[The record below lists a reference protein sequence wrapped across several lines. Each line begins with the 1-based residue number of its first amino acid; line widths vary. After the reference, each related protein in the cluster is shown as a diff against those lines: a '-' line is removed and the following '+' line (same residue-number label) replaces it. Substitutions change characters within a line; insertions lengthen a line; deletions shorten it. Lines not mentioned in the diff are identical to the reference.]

1 MILQPDNCY
10 QALLAHDARFD
21 GIFFVGV
28 TSTGIYCRPVCR
40 VKPPR
45 RENCLFFRS
54 AAAAERAGYRP
65 CLRCRPELAPGRG
78 HMEAASHLAAVALR
92 RIEEGALTEGSLEDL
107 AAEFGVSD
115 RHLRRVIQTEFG
127 VSPVQFVQT
136 QRLLLAKRLLT
147 DTTLP
152 ITEVAFASGFAS
164 LRRFNTL
171 FRERYRLNPSDLRKT
186 RLAPPPQSTLVCELA
201 YRPPYD
207 TASLFGFL
215 GVRAVRGVE
224 TVEGERYRR
233 TAALGDMQGWFT
245 VESLPDK
252 SALRVEMCAS
262 LARVLV
268 PVLSRLRYLFDVN
281 ADPAQIAVSLG
292 TLAEA
297 RPGLRIPGA
306 FDGFEM
312 AIRAVLGQQVSV
324 AAAATLMGRFVGA
337 FGAPM
342 ETPFP
347 GLTHLTPTADRV
359 ARESPDAL
367 TALGILPARA
377 RSILALAQAVTEKR
391 LRLVPG
397 ADPAPTMAHL
407 LELPG
412 VGEWTAQYIAL
423 RALAWPDAFP
433 HTDLGIR
440 KALGETNPR
449 RVLAHA
455 EAWRPWRGYA
465 ALHLWKSL
473 EE

>member
-78 HMEAASHLAAVALR
+78 HMEAVSHLAAAALR

-107 AAEFGVSD
+107 AA
-115 RHLRRVIQTEFG
+115 EFG

-164 LRRFNTL
+164 LRRFNAL
-171 FRERYRLNPSDLRKT
+171 FRERYRLNPTDLRKT
-186 RLAPPPQSTLVCELA
+186 RPALPPQSTLICELA

-215 GVRAVRGVE
+215 AVRAVRGVE

-252 SALRVEMCAS
+252 SALRVELCAS
-262 LARVLV
+262 LARVVV

-292 TLAEA
+292 TLAAA

-312 AIRAVLGQQVSV
+312 AVRAVLGQQVSV
-324 AAAATLMGRFVGA
+324 AAASTLMGRFVGA
-337 FGAPM
+337 FGEPM

-347 GLTHLTPTADRV
+347 GLTHLTPPADRV

-397 ADPAPTMAHL
+397 ADPAQTMAYL

-412 VGEWTAQYIAL
+412 IGEWTAQYIAL

-449 RVLAHA
+449 RALARA